1 MRKCFT
7 FDQLKIAILISCAYY
22 ALALLGVYQTVSAQG
37 IAIVWLANAVILA
50 ALLILPYRQWPLIL
64 IGTLVAE
71 VIADISTFPI
81 WSAVSFGL
89 INILEVTLAATLIRR
104 ISGEHFDFDKLRRGG
119 YFLLFGP
126 LIACAIA
133 GLIGA
138 TINLKLGNSALDY
151 SKFWLIWWFGDA
163 LGLILLTPMIVVVWR
178 FFEYGIPK
186 IPNKIIIE
194 ATLFS
199 LILVL
204 IGIYAFSGNHEQLQ
218 FLVSPLLLL
227 SLGVYAAIRFGVL
240 GATFA
245 VTIVATLAVYQLTQ
259 GIYPYSTKSVQE
271 AVWLTQEYLALISVV
286 SVGLAILMRE
296 INNQRRAL
304 EEKEYAL
311 RMHNSTLE
319 SHVHERTLLLEKA
332 NNALHEA
339 NIQLA
344 HIASVDELTGIANRQ
359 HFRTE
364 AQRELNR
371 LKQDN
376 QTASMILIDLDYF
389 KRVNDTYG
397 HGAGD
402 FVLKSIAE
410 PIRQSLRPKDLLG
423 RMGGEEFFI
432 LLTETNVNSA
442 ANIAERIRQAL
453 ESLELHYDGNMI
465 KITASLGVAELNKH
479 ENWSNLEDLDDLTS
493 RADQALYRAKEHG
506 RNRVETATE

>member
-1 MRKCFT
+1 M
-7 FDQLKIAILISCAYY
+7 
-22 ALALLGVYQTVSAQG
+22 
-37 IAIVWLANAVILA
+37 
-50 ALLILPYRQWPLIL
+50 
-64 IGTLVAE
+64 GTLLAE
-71 VIADISTFPI
+71 IAADIPTFPL
-81 WSAVSFGL
+81 WTAASFGFT
-89 INILEVTLAATLIRR
+89 NILEVTLAATLIRR
-104 ISGEHFDFDKLRRGG
+104 VSGENFDFDKLRRGG

-126 LIACAIA
+126 LIACALA

-138 TINLKLGNSALDY
+138 TINIKLGNSVLDY
-151 SKFWLIWWFGDA
+151 SKFWLVWWFGDA

-178 FFEYGIPK
+178 LLEKGIPK
-186 IPNKIIIE
+186 IPNKIIFE

-199 LILVL
+199 LTLIF
-204 IGIYAFSGNHEQLQ
+204 IGIYAFSGKHEQLQ
-218 FLVSPLLLL
+218 FLISPLLLL
-227 SLGVYAAIRFGVL
+227 SLGIYAAIRFGVL
-240 GATFA
+240 GATFT
-245 VTIVATLAVYQLTQ
+245 VTIVAMLAVYQLTRE
-259 GIYPYSTKSVQE
+259 IYPYSTTSVQQ

-319 SHVHERTLLLEKA
+319 SHVYDRTLLLEKA

-402 FVLKSIAE
+402 FVLQSIAE

-432 LLTETNVNSA
+432 LLSETDLNSA
-442 ANIAERIRQAL
+442 TNIAERIRLAL
-453 ESLELHYDGNMI
+453 ESLVLNYDGNLI
-465 KITASLGVAELNKH
+465 KITASMGVAELNKH
-479 ENWSNLEDLDDLTS
+479 ENWSNLEDLDDLTR

-506 RNRVETATE
+506 RNCVETATE